1 MALTSSGLAVAL
13 AAFVHSFADLFSGFG
28 ADLPVLTTFYIELR
42 PYAPYASLVFW
53 VPAIVLLA
61 KRDVRQARRLVNF
74 AGTGTVVF
82 LVLLLL
88 AFLAFYLP
96 ILKLGP
102 VV

>member
-13 AAFVHSFADLFSGFG
+13 AALVHGFADLFAGFCP
-28 ADLPVLTTFYIELR
+28 DLPVLTAFYIALG
-42 PYAPYASLVFW
+42 PYAPYASLVVW

-61 KRDVRQARRLVNF
+61 KRNVRQPRRFVNF
-74 AGTGTVVF
+74 AGSGAVVF

-96 ILKLGP
+96 ILKLGT

>member
-13 AAFVHSFADLFSGFG
+13 AVLVHSFADLFSGFG
-28 ADLPVLTTFYIELR
+28 ADLPVLTTFYIKLG
-42 PYAPYASLVFW
+42 PYAPY
-53 VPAIVLLA
+53 
-61 KRDVRQARRLVNF
+61 F
-74 AGTGTVVF
+74 AGAGTVVF

-88 AFLAFYLP
+88 AFLAFHLP